1 MQIYNFFI
9 LLDKLWFF
17 EYKYFAAHACNELL
31 KTIDSNVPNFE
42 NPKRTKSLH
51 PSTHY
56 TVHCPLLHTYDSV
69 FCTECCI
76 MLPREQRRIAMRSAR
91 YSGTRFRVGLAWL
104 YLPMKKILSSEGR
117 ENNILFMIVLYIVK
131 FNSIKNILLLN
142 FYIHYTYTWMT
153 YTIQYIVK
161 GIVSLLKILLFTK
174 TFSRPSLFI
183 C

>member
-9 LLDKLWFF
+9 LFDKLWFF

-56 TVHCPLLHTYDSV
+56 TVHCPLLHTYDWV
-69 FCTECCI
+69 FCRECCII
-76 MLPREQRRIAMRSAR
+76 MLPREQRRIAIRSAR

-117 ENNILFMIVLYIVK
+117 ENNILFIIVLYIVK
-131 FNSIKNILLLN
+131 FNSIKKYS
-142 FYIHYTYTWMT
+142 F
-153 YTIQYIVK
+153 VK
-161 GIVSLLKILLFTK
+161 FLHTLYVYMNHIYNTVYS
-174 TFSRPSLFI
+174 
-183 C
+183 